1 MVGESS
7 IVYWCVGEA
16 GSKGAGL
23 IPVLADRYLSAQE
36 LSRFTQMRF
45 PKRRDEWL
53 VGRITAKSLLTQCV
67 PELSGVN
74 DRRLTIANRPEG
86 APYVLLDGEPLPL
99 QLSLSHR
106 EGLAAAAVVLSN
118 EVGLGIDLEW
128 VEDRDASF
136 YADYFTT
143 GEVRLLNEFSS
154 DQTAWAGT
162 LIWSAK
168 EAMLKA
174 LGLGLRVDTR
184 SVEILRIA
192 NEKDDDWGQLELN
205 VPGVPDSHWHGFWRR
220 SGNHIL
226 TMALTGAPGRPVIKY
241 IGS

>member
-1 MVGESS
+1 MVGETS

-23 IPVLADRYLSAQE
+23 IPVLADRHLSAQE
-36 LSRFTQMRF
+36 LHRFAQMRF

-53 VGRITAKSLLTQCV
+53 AGRITAKTLLTQCV
-67 PELSGVN
+67 PELSGVEH
-74 DRRLTIANRPEG
+74 RRLTIANHPEG
-86 APYVLLDGEPLPL
+86 APYALLDGEPFPL

-106 EGLAAAAVVLSN
+106 EGMAAAAVVLST

-143 GEVRLLNEFSS
+143 GEVRLLNEFSL
-154 DQTAWAGT
+154 DKTAWAGT
-162 LIWSAK
+162 IIWSAK

-174 LGLGLRVDTR
+174 IGQGLRVDTR
-184 SVEILRIA
+184 SVEIMRIA
-192 NEKDDDWGQLELN
+192 NKLEEGWGQLELN
-205 VPGVPDSHWHGFWRR
+205 VPGVPDSHWHGFWRH
-220 SGNHIL
+220 SGNHII
-226 TMALTGAPGRPVIKY
+226 TTALTGAPGHPVIKY